1 MGQKYLVRT
10 NEERVFPLQ
19 TVSYTDYTTNSLF
32 EFLKLLITKR
42 GKILYATKWF

>member
-10 NEERVFPLQ
+10 NEERVFPLD

-42 GKILYATKWF
+42 GKILYAIKCF